1 MRRVWWIAAIV
12 AALIAPLIVMA
23 VGILR
28 DRPAYEQW
36 HTSWNAGS
44 ISNSSAHDIWI
55 EYNTLNYRI
64 VGIYRDHDGDG
75 LVDEWLLFCG
85 PFVDVFCD
93 TNHDGLMDTV
103 RHIKDPLGSAT
114 RVEAAERGPFTG
126 KELDERA
133 TRFPAHW
140 GVEGAFHTDTE
151 GGGQRVRSLT
161 RRSETSHCSAR
172 QRHLDPGVRL
182 RCPFHGPHDV
192 EEAAV
197 VATVGIGGDL

>member
-23 VGILR
+23 VVILR
-28 DRPAYEQW
+28 DRPECVLRN
-36 HTSWNAGS
+36 TSWNAGS

-55 EYNTLNYRI
+55 EYDSLNYRI
-64 VGIYRDHDGDG
+64 LGIYRDHDGDG

-85 PFVDVFCD
+85 PYVQVYRD
-93 TNHDGLMDTV
+93 TNKDGVMDTV

-114 RVEAAERGPFTG
+114 RVEAPERGPFSR

-140 GVEGAFHTDTE
+140 GVEGAIHTDKP
-151 GGGQRVRSLT
+151 GGEQLPKAS
-161 RRSETSHCSAR
+161 
-172 QRHLDPGVRL
+172 
-182 RCPFHGPHDV
+182 
-192 EEAAV
+192 
-197 VATVGIGGDL
+197 